1 MAKMIV
7 TVGDTHSCPMV
18 SGTVPHIGGTV
29 ISGCSGV
36 LLNNSPVARMGDK
49 VLCTGTGMIATI
61 IQGDANVLV
70 GGKPV
75 AYVGCMTS
83 HGGFLTSG
91 QANALITGNK
101 PTKIVTMPI
110 DKIDFP
116 NIDIKNR
123 VLAYLAGHGTQLN
136 EAIVNQAL
144 IKQAAEDN
152 EGEPKVYNYEWK
164 KEETVIRDSKVLK
177 IVTITADVQNIPD
190 GETATI
196 KVSKSATAENE
207 ETEVI
212 ELKGIVKNKQVT
224 VDWELEDAAAS

>member
-110 DKIDFP
+110 EKIDFP

-123 VLAYLAGHGTQLN
+123 VLAYLAGHGNTLN

-144 IKQAAEDN
+144 IKQAAQDN
-152 EGEPKVYNYEWK
+152 EGEPKVYNYQWK
-164 KEETVIRDSKVLK
+164 KEETIIRGSKVLK
-177 IVTITADVQNIPD
+177 VVTITADVQNILD

-196 KVSKSATAENE
+196 KVSKKATEDNE

-212 ELKGIVKNKQVT
+212 ELTGTVKNKQVT
-224 VDWELEDAAAS
+224 VDWELEDAATS

>member
-1 MAKMIV
+1 MIV

-18 SGTVPHIGGTV
+18 SGTVPHVGGTV
-29 ISGCSGV
+29 ISGCTTV
-36 LLNNSPVARMGDK
+36 LLNDSPVARMGDK

-70 GGKPV
+70 GGKPI

-116 NIDIKNR
+116 NIDTKNK
-123 VLAYLAGHGTQLN
+123 VLAYLAGHGSKLN

-144 IKQAAEDN
+144 IKQAAQDN
-152 EGEPKVYNYEWK
+152 EGEPRVYNYQWK
-164 KEETVIRDSKVLK
+164 KEETIIRDSKVLK
-177 IVTITADVQNIPD
+177 VVTITADVQNIPD

-196 KVSKSATAENE
+196 KVSKSATEDNE

-212 ELKGIVKNKQVT
+212 ELTGTVKNKQVT
-224 VDWELEDAAAS
+224 VDWELEDALAS

>member
-7 TVGDTHSCPMV
+7 TVGDTQSCPMV

-91 QANALITGNK
+91 QANALITGSK

-110 DKIDFP
+110 EKIDFP

-123 VLAYLAGHGTQLN
+123 VLAYLAGHGSKLN

-212 ELKGIVKNKQVT
+212 ELTGTVKNKKVT

>member
-18 SGTVPHIGGTV
+18 SGTVPHVGGTV
-29 ISGCSGV
+29 ISGCSSV
-36 LLNNSPVARMGDK
+36 LLGNSPVARMGDK

-61 IQGDANVLV
+61 IQGDANVLI
-70 GGKPV
+70 GGKPI

-91 QANALITGNK
+91 KANALITGNC

-110 DKIDFP
+110 EDIEFP
-116 NIDIKNR
+116 DITVKNK
-123 VLAYLAGHGTQLN
+123 VLAYLAGHSNKLN

-144 IKQAAEDN
+144 LKQAAQDN
-152 EGEPKVYNYEWK
+152 EGEPKVYNYQWK
-164 KEETVIRDSKVLK
+164 KEKTVVRDSKVLK

-190 GETATI
+190 GATATI
-196 KVSKSATAENE
+196 KVSKAATAENE
-207 ETEVI
+207 DTEII
-212 ELKGIVKNKQVT
+212 ELTGIVKNKQVT
-224 VDWELEDAAAS
+224 VDWEVEDTASS